1 MTSNGRAGAIAYWT
15 LVVVLIA
22 FGVLG
27 LLSIGLPFLLF
38 GLMLAIVSQRR
49 HETGVVATGVAAI
62 VGFMVGYI
70 LVAPT
75 SCISSVNSAD
85 GIEHRAC
92 TSILGFGYSGTDD
105 SGLILGLIAGLVV
118 AVLFGL
124 GARWLARRL
133 ASRRTPPPPVP
144 A

>member
-1 MTSNGRAGAIAYWT
+1 MTTHGRAGTIAYWT

-27 LLSIGLPFLLF
+27 LLSIGFPFLVL
-38 GLMLAIVSQRR
+38 GITLAILSDRR
-49 HETGVVATGVAAI
+49 HETGVIATAVSAI
-62 VGFMVGYI
+62 LGFVVGYL
-70 LVAPT
+70 LVAPVKCT
-75 SCISSVNSAD
+75 FGADAVDGIDHHTCSSV
-85 GIEHRAC
+85 
-92 TSILGFGYSGTDD
+92 LGFDYSGGGDYNP
-105 SGLILGLIAGLVV
+105 SLLPGLLAGLVV

-133 ASRRTPPPPVP
+133 AARRTPPVL